1 MPMPLIRRDVAQILA
16 QTTIEIADAEIVLR
30 DGPDLEKA
38 RAAGRLALLYRHRE
52 ELLRRM
58 AEIDQHPEASE
69 SLFQWIKEEAFSL
82 SLGIERW
89 IADG

>member
-1 MPMPLIRRDVAQILA
+1 MSMPLIRRDVAQMLA
-16 QTTIEIADAEIVLR
+16 QTSIEIANAEIVLR
-30 DGPDLEKA
+30 DGPDLERA

-52 ELLRRM
+52 ELQRRI
-58 AEIDQHPEASE
+58 AEIDQHPEARE
-69 SLFQWIKEEAFSL
+69 TAFQWIKEEAFSL